1 MEIWFLLIL
10 SLSFCILLKF
20 LIPTLT
26 PRNKKLPPG
35 PPTLP
40 FLGNLLWLPKSLLDL
55 EPVLRQL
62 RKKYGPIITLYIGSR
77 PSIFIFDR
85 SLAHQTLIQ
94 HGATFADRPPANVVG
109 RITSTNQHNI
119 NSSHYGPLWRL
130 LRRNLISE
138 ILNPNRVKSYST
150 GREWVLGLL
159 IQKFRSESE
168 SESGDGTISV
178 LEGFQYAMFC
188 LLLLMCFGQKLDED
202 VVRKIKEGQQRF
214 LLRFRRFN
222 VLVFFPKLGKFLFRK
237 RWNELLEIRRN
248 QEEQLIP
255 LIRARRENQKKQK
268 LDDDKEGDFF
278 CFSYVDSLLELEL
291 PDDGGRKLKEEE
303 IVTLC
308 SEFLNAGTD
317 TTSTALEWIMANLV
331 KNQEIQAKLFE
342 EIKGVV
348 KEGDTIKEEDL
359 LMMKYLKAVVIEG
372 LRRHPP
378 GHFVLPHAV
387 SEEISINGYVIPKKA
402 TVNFTVAEMGWDG
415 EVWKDPMEFKPERF
429 LEGEEVDITG
439 SREIKM
445 MPFGAGRRICP
456 GMGLAMLHLEYF
468 IVNLVRE
475 FEWKAKEGEE
485 VDLTEK
491 PAFTIVMKNPLR
503 AAIVP
508 RRK

>member
-1 MEIWFLLIL
+1 MEIWFLIFL
-10 SLSFCILLKF
+10 SLSFSILLKF

-26 PRNKKLPPG
+26 PKNKKLPPG
-35 PPTLP
+35 PPTVP
-40 FLGNLLWLPKSLLDL
+40 FLGNLLWLRTTLFDI

-62 RKKYGPIITLYIGSR
+62 RKKYGPIITLHIGSR
-77 PSIFIFDR
+77 PSIFISDR

-94 HGATFADRPPANVVG
+94 HGSTFSDRPPANAVG
-109 RITSTNQHNI
+109 RLISTNQHNI
-119 NSSHYGPLWRL
+119 SSSHYGPLWRL

-138 ILNPNRVKSYST
+138 ILNPNRVRSYST

-178 LEGFQYAMFC
+178 LEGFQYGMFC

-202 VVRKIKEGQQRF
+202 LVRKIEAAQQR
-214 LLRFRRFN
+214 LLLGFSRFN
-222 VLVFFPKLGKFLFRK
+222 VLVLFPKLGKFLFRK
-237 RWNELLEIRRN
+237 RWNELVEIRRN
-248 QEEQLIP
+248 QEEQLVP

-268 LDDDKEGDFF
+268 LDDDSEGDFF
-278 CFSYVDSLLELEL
+278 CFSYVDSLLDLEL
-291 PDDGGRKLKEEE
+291 PEDGGRKLKEEE

-308 SEFLNAGTD
+308 SEFLNGGTD
-317 TTSTALEWIMANLV
+317 TTSTGLQWIMANLV

-348 KEGDTIKEEDL
+348 KEEDTIKEEDL
-359 LMMKYLKAVVIEG
+359 LKMKYLKAVVLEG

-387 SEEISINGYVIPKKA
+387 SEETAINGYVIPKKA

-468 IVNLVRE
+468 VANMVRE
-475 FEWKAKEGEE
+475 FEWKKVEGVE